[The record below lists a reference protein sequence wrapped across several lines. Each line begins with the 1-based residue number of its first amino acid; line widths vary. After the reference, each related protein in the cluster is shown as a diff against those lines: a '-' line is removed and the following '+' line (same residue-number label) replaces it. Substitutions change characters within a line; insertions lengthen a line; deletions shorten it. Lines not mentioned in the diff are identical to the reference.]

1 MYDFQFIL
9 PKEYEET
16 VNDIDNSF
24 INIEINGTNIN
35 VKGIELTKRIMQ
47 FIEDH
52 MHEYTKNRIKY
63 KLTDLDTG
71 HVYDIDT
78 KNAFNSTI
86 KSL

>member
-9 PKEYEET
+9 LKEDEEI
-16 VNDIDNSF
+16 VNDINNSF

-52 MHEYTKNRIKY
+52 MQEYTKNRIKY
-63 KLTDLDTG
+63 RLTDLDTA
-71 HVYDIDT
+71 HVYKIYT
-78 KNAFNSTI
+78 KYDFISTI
-86 KSL
+86 KSF